1 MRRQD
6 AGADA
11 RRAPAGRGPG
21 WPESMRRQDADARRG
36 ARRAR
41 AQDGRASNPWRAA
54 IPWRKAVG
62 FSGTSIQALV
72 FARSVRL
79 NGGRARGLFVYVELH
94 TLGNFSFFRGACQPQ
109 ELIA

>member
-1 MRRQD
+1 MRRQE
-6 AGADA
+6 A
-11 RRAPAGRGPG
+11 
-21 WPESMRRQDADARRG
+21 EADARRG

-54 IPWRKAVG
+54 IPWRKPVG

-79 NGGRARGLFVYVELH
+79 NGGGPRRGFAQLGPH
-94 TLGNFSFFRGACQPQ
+94 TPGNFSFLIRAFRPAAIFPRGHPFTFFPFGSPPARRLC
-109 ELIA
+109 A